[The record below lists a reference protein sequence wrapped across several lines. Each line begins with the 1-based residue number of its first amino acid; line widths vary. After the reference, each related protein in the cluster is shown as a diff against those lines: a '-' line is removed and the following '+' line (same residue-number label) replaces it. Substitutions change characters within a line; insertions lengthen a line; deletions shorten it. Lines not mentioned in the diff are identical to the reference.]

1 MFFWSLRSPKP
12 YNPKPQTLAKKQK
25 DDQAITEA
33 TTAGF
38 EMNRSWAVGPQLKD
52 PQTRNPKRPKTR
64 NPKRPKPQK
73 NPKPEAPKGLKPQS
87 RIACA
92 CKGTS
97 FTERGLGLFEELRV
111 YAVPTRFCKRLGV
124 SFGGLLMRFYLDG
137 FTTICGKGL
146 LTGNIGFVSSD

>member
-1 MFFWSLRSPKP
+1 MIQVSARTWHHISGANRERITPQDPAHSLQRSSFLARVDGFGCFFGAYDPLNPKP

-73 NPKPEAPKGLKPQS
+73 KPKTRSPKRLKTPKPHRLRLQRYIVYRERP
-87 RIACA
+87 
-92 CKGTS
+92 GT
-97 FTERGLGLFEELRV
+97 L
-111 YAVPTRFCKRLGV
+111 
-124 SFGGLLMRFYLDG
+124 
-137 FTTICGKGL
+137 
-146 LTGNIGFVSSD
+146 